1 MADLTANTANIILT
15 TMKKLWGGRFVKAT
29 DEVVESYTESIS
41 YDYRLW
47 RCDIKGSIAHARML
61 GRQKIIDKS
70 EANQIVVALREI
82 AAEIDSGEFQFQKEY
97 EDIHMNIEARLTEK
111 IGPLGGKLHTAR
123 SRNDQVALDTRL
135 YLREETESIINLLNR
150 FKKSLVR
157 LAEKNIDAIL
167 PGYTHLQRAQ
177 PVLFA
182 HHLLAYYEMVDRDV
196 ERFQNALKRINVLPL
211 GAAALAG
218 TSFPIDRHY
227 VAKQLG
233 FPLVSENSI
242 DTVSDRDFVIEF
254 LATCSILMMHL
265 SRLSEEIILW
275 ASGEFGFI
283 ELPDAFATGSSI
295 MPQKKNPDVAE
306 LTRGKTGRVYGNLFA
321 LLTIMKGLPL
331 AYNRD
336 MQEDKEALFDSVD
349 TIKAATDLMGR
360 MLPKLKVNKPRM
372 KEAALGGFTTATDFA
387 DYLTASGMPFRQAHE
402 AAGRLVAYCLKHK
415 NEHGNE
421 KKLEELSL
429 KEFAMFADGVKKDVY
444 DWLSVEGSA
453 ARRKSFGGTAKE
465 IVLERLKTIRKSF
478 S

>member
-1 MADLTANTANIILT
+1 
-15 TMKKLWGGRFVKAT
+15 MKKLWAGRFNKAT

-47 RCDIKGSIAHARML
+47 RYDIKGSIAHARML
-61 GRQKIIDKS
+61 GRQKIIKRS
-70 EANQIVVALREI
+70 EASRIVAALREI
-82 AAEIDSGEFQFQKEY
+82 AAEIDSGEFPFRTEY

-135 YLREETESIINLLNR
+135 YLREETESIIRLLNR
-150 FKKSLVR
+150 FKRSLVSF
-157 LAEKNIDAIL
+157 AEKNIDAVL

-182 HHLLAYYEMVDRDV
+182 HHLLAYYEMADRDV
-196 ERFQNALKRINVLPL
+196 ERFQDALKRINVMPL

-227 VAKQLG
+227 VAEQLG
-233 FPLVSENSI
+233 FPAVSENSI

-254 LATCSILMMHL
+254 LAACSILMMHL

-336 MQEDKEALFDSVD
+336 MQEDKEAFFDSVD
-349 TIKAATDLMGR
+349 TVKAAVDLMGR
-360 MLPKLKVNKPRM
+360 MLPKLKVNKRRM

-387 DYLTASGMPFRQAHE
+387 DYLAASGMPFRQAHE
-402 AAGRLVAYCLKHK
+402 AAGRLVAYCLKHGDGDAGK
-415 NEHGNE
+415 TLE
-421 KKLEELSL
+421 KLTLEE
-429 KEFAMFADGVKKDVY
+429 FALFADGVKQDVY

-465 IVLERLKTIRKSF
+465 LVLARLKDIREKKH
-478 S
+478 